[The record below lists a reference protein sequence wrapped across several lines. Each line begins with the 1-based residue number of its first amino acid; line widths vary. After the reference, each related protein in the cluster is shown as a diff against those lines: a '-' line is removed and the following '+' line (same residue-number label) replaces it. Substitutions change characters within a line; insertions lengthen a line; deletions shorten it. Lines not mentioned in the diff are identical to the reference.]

1 MEPLSRDALHFL
13 HSEAKKKEAHAKIE
27 CVLEDIYRA
36 VKDRATKGCAIYHY
50 QIPLSGSGYGAISPF
65 YVEYMDTILMRLR
78 LLFPQC
84 LVAVKRLACKKGVMC
99 EPDMSTNALDYIEID
114 WY

>member
-1 MEPLSRDALHFL
+1 MEPLSRDILHFL
-13 HSEAKKKEAHAKIE
+13 HSDAKEKEARGRIE

-50 QIPLSGSGYGAISPF
+50 QIPQDGYGCYSLF
-65 YVEYMDTILMRLR
+65 YRENMDTILMRLS

-84 LVAVKRLACKKGVMC
+84 QVSVKRLVCKKGVMC

>member
-1 MEPLSRDALHFL
+1 MEPLSRDALHVL
-13 HSEAKKKEAHAKIE
+13 HSDAKEKEARGRIE

-36 VKDRATKGCAIYHY
+36 VKDRATKGCVIYHY
-50 QIPLSGSGYGAISPF
+50 QIPLNGNGNGAISSF

-84 LVAVKRLACKKGVMC
+84 QVAVKRLVCKKGVMC

-114 WY
+114 WA